1 MSWNVFKGTEAEWQ
15 TSFLRYNGNYRQSY
29 QWGNYKSC
37 MKWNVLR
44 LVNRDK
50 KGNLDYVQIT
60 YKKFLFFCAAYIPGE
75 IIGQSK
81 NLDSEFKK
89 KILQVTKS
97 KILYLRFDSTKKYS
111 LNENKILKINGW
123 NKPYYQK
130 QTPIVS
136 TCNLEKNIDDII
148 NKSSEGWKKNY
159 LKSVRKF
166 NQKEFNIEITNKPSP
181 NQLVYVS
188 NVLTR
193 DKKIFKPHSEKEFK
207 NMVDVLNKNIV
218 FCQAFDN
225 KQVPIAYRGMIY
237 FGDYAWDLSAAT
249 TTKGRDLLSSFYI
262 TIELLKHCKSL
273 GVKNYNFGEM
283 DKIKKTGVYHFKQGI
298 AKNEYEISGEWE
310 FSNFYFINKLS
321 NFFISV
327 VLSYKIRKIIPFIN
341 KLKF

>member
-1 MSWNVFKGTEAEWQ
+1 
-15 TSFLRYNGNYRQSY
+15 
-29 QWGNYKSC
+29 
-37 MKWNVLR
+37 
-44 LVNRDK
+44 
-50 KGNLDYVQIT
+50 
-60 YKKFLFFCAAYIPGE
+60 
-75 IIGQSK
+75 
-81 NLDSEFKK
+81 
-89 KILQVTKS
+89 
-97 KILYLRFDSTKKYS
+97 
-111 LNENKILKINGW
+111 
-123 NKPYYQK
+123 
-130 QTPIVS
+130 
-136 TCNLEKNIDDII
+136 
-148 NKSSEGWKKNY
+148 
-159 LKSVRKF
+159 
-166 NQKEFNIEITNKPSP
+166 
-181 NQLVYVS
+181 LVYVS

-218 FCQAFDN
+218 FCQAFDK